1 MKDNPRSKMIL
12 LGADSWQDKG
22 KRQLLTNT
30 ICKWGFPCGSVVKN
44 SPANAGNVGS
54 VPGWGR
60 CPGEGNGY
68 PLQYSCLEPHRQRG
82 PWQATVQRL
91 QTVMLVTKQKVQQ
104 PLCKYSRYWI
114 WEWVAREW
122 CSSKYHRQKWSKRR
136 QTFLCMEARP
146 DLRKQNWI

>member
-114 WEWVAREW
+114 
-122 CSSKYHRQKWSKRR
+122 
-136 QTFLCMEARP
+136 
-146 DLRKQNWI
+146 